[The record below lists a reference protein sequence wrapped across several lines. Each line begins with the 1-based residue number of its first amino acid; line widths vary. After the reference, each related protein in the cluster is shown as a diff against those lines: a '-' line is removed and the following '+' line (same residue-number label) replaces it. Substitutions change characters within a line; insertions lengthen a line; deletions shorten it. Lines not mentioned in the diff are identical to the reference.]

1 MRRLLGA
8 LVLLLASGLP
18 AAHGQVI
25 ARHDSLRSAAGIVAP
40 AASSTHGTLRAWA
53 NDHRLQVLDRH
64 HAFGDRFYDRGVFRR
79 ITPKMDREY
88 AIDLLSYGF
97 SPIQDYQWARL
108 ESGMRMR
115 MGSIVRAK
123 WDIRTEFKHNAR
135 LADRHSLQ
143 IDAVMRQAPPAERS
157 FVEIGYNW
165 EVAPHHH
172 VGVRHTLTQYKPDF
186 DGSIFYQYGNDWRG
200 KARAE
205 LTVQNAY
212 NNFIFDVLGTHP
224 KDEPYVRSY
233 RRQPMLAQIAL
244 ASPAR
249 YPLRAE
255 LYAGWQPQSAYVMQS
270 ERDSTMRYRDRK
282 TLHYLGALAEY
293 DVGPMTVGLMYQRDA
308 STLDRE
314 GLRRG
319 VTSDYRTEQ
328 RFERGGGYV
337 IGSWWKLRGEA
348 WFFLEDYYDRQ
359 RGEDFQLSTLDGP
372 IDWTEYR
379 KHYRVRVSYIP
390 QPTGVYAALEYLAL
404 SRRLNHEAASQM
416 ASQWTR
422 NWYTLGPSN
431 YRTTAMLGYRF
442 GRGAFTL
449 GINYDLDG
457 DRTFKDPAAKR
468 FDNGFFRFSLAW

>member
-1 MRRLLGA
+1 MRLLLGA
-8 LVLLLASGLP
+8 LALLLALVS
-18 AAHGQVI
+18 AAHGQVT
-25 ARHDSLRSAAGIVAP
+25 ARHDTLTSGAGIVAP
-40 AASSTHGTLRAWA
+40 SPSSMHGTLRAWA
-53 NDHRLQVLDRH
+53 NDHRLQVLDRYN
-64 HAFGDRFYDRGVFRR
+64 AFGDRFYDRGAFRR
-79 ITPKMDREY
+79 ITPRMDREY
-88 AIDLLSYGF
+88 AIDLISYGF
-97 SPIQDYQWARL
+97 TPVQDYQWARL
-108 ESGMRMR
+108 RSGMRMR

-143 IDAVMRQAPPAERS
+143 IDAVTRQAPPAQRS
-157 FVEIGYNW
+157 FVEVSYDW
-165 EVAPHHH
+165 EVVSRHHI
-172 VGVRHTLTQYKPDF
+172 GVRHTFTQYKPGF
-186 DGSIFYQYGNDWRG
+186 DASVFYQYGNDWQG

-212 NNFIFDVLGTHP
+212 NNVIFNVLGTHP
-224 KDEPYVRSY
+224 KDEPYTRSY
-233 RRQPMLAQIAL
+233 RQQPVLAQVAL

-249 YPLRAE
+249 FPLRAE
-255 LYAGWQPQSAYVMQS
+255 LYAGWQPRSAAVMQAQK
-270 ERDSTMRYRDRK
+270 DSTMRYRDRM

-293 DVGPMTVGLMYQRDA
+293 DLGPMTVGLMYQRDA
-308 STLDRE
+308 SALDRR

-328 RFERGGGYV
+328 RFGRSGGYL
-337 IGSWWKLRGEA
+337 IGSWGPLRGEA

-359 RGEDFQLSTLDGP
+359 RGQDVQLSTLDGSV
-372 IDWTEYR
+372 DWTEYR
-379 KHYRVRVSYIP
+379 KHYRVRISHVP
-390 QPTGVYAALEYLAL
+390 RPTGVYAALEYLAL
-404 SRRLNHEAASQM
+404 SRRLNGAAASQV

-422 NWYTLGPSN
+422 HWYTLGPSN

-457 DRTFKDPAAKR
+457 DRTFKSPSAKR